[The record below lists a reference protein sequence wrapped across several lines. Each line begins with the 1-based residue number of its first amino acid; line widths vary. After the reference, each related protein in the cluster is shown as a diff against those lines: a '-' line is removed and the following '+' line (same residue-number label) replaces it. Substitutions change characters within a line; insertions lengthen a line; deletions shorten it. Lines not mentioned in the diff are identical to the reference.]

1 MGRPISLF
9 RLGSLVWVLA
19 LVSLPATA
27 SDIDSFALQ
36 RDAALVISASGQV
49 STEKNGQD
57 WAIGP
62 AEHIWVTKPITTG
75 PDGYARLQVLGGSSF
90 EVFAHSKVRFRKN
103 PGNPQDLLDITTGRV
118 RLQIVFSSEQPLQT
132 RVLTPAAII
141 TCHAPAAFAIAVDDE
156 DNTVRVDVQQGEIQV
171 QHALL
176 PRDDPVVVKGGDS
189 IAVGA
194 DEPIVSRK
202 LDRGSLYHYA
212 FHVIWKTL
220 GSAVPGHSAGKDA
233 EPQDRPLLASV
244 SGRLLDLLLPL
255 Q

>member
-1 MGRPISLF
+1 MARRISF
-9 RLGSLVWVLA
+9 RLGLLIYVLA
-19 LVSLPATA
+19 VFSSQATA

-36 RDAALVISASGQV
+36 RDAALVISASGRV

-62 AEHIWVTKPITTG
+62 AEHIWVTKPIATG
-75 PDGYARLQVLGGSSF
+75 ADGYARLEVLGGTSF

-118 RLQIVFSSEQPLQT
+118 RLQIVFSPEQPLQT

-141 TCHAPAAFAIAVDDE
+141 ICHTPSTFAIAVDDE
-156 DNTVRVDVQQGEIQV
+156 DNTVRVDVQQGEIQI

-176 PRDDPVVVKGGDS
+176 PRDDPVVVKAGDS
-189 IAVGA
+189 IAVEA

-212 FHVIWKTL
+212 FRVIWKTL
-220 GSAVPGHSAGKDA
+220 GSAVPGHSGGKDA
-233 EPQDRPLLASV
+233 EPQDRQFLASV
-244 SGRLLDLLLPL
+244 GSRLFDLLLPL